1 MPPSETF
8 RLHAY
13 VTGRVQGVGYR
24 FFVLETA
31 HDLSL
36 VGWARNL
43 PDRRVEGV
51 AEGERRQWG
60 GRPRRGEPSGGW
72 AWGAVVVL
80 RRAAPPRRPRE
91 HAGSHAR
98 VRASLSCPE
107 S

>member
-1 MPPSETF
+1 MRPSERS

-43 PDRRVEGV
+43 PDRRVEVV
-51 AEGERRQWG
+51 AEGERSQLERLVADLLEG
-60 GRPRRGEPSGGW
+60 PRGAHVTDVDIAWVEPTGEFD
-72 AWGAVVVL
+72 AFRIA
-80 RRAAPPRRPRE
+80 
-91 HAGSHAR
+91 H
-98 VRASLSCPE
+98 
-107 S
+107 